1 MRFEERMSW
10 ESALKYCRSH
20 YTDLADLQRVTKED
34 KENLRCLTN
43 ETEAWIGLYIS
54 ENSGTLAWSSDLGD
68 HIPSWLE
75 KPKFSSGL
83 CAGLR
88 TYSHFSPKVYAV
100 ACSSRQ
106 PFICFFDP
114 SIGNRKS
121 AAMPPLLNASSSKV
135 ASSSEVTVGTT
146 PRLSISALSLLLPGS
161 GVFRA
166 QGSREVACMEQ
177 PRVGPMGPS

>member
-106 PFICFFDP
+106 PFICFFVMASTKVATD
-114 SIGNRKS
+114 IRDIATMTTTS
-121 AAMPPLLNASSSKV
+121 ATTATATQVQHLSSSRPESEEKTP
-135 ASSSEVTVGTT
+135 ASQSVLTWH
-146 PRLSISALSLLLPGS
+146 LP
-161 GVFRA
+161 
-166 QGSREVACMEQ
+166 C
-177 PRVGPMGPS
+177 PMGPPNCPVLEVPSSNR